1 MEHWAPSITE
11 LVEIEKAEAAE
22 DLAEPSKHRNLAPSQ
37 SSVLEKRK
45 SFKATADAMMRA
57 DVLRKMKEMITERK
71 GALGCHL
78 RRLETS
84 GTLSAAL
91 LLEALREVLEPSLP
105 WEDYLPE
112 LAHADAHGQ
121 YSVRKLLA
129 RYRVGHASDGWQA
142 NLLSDLRAK
151 LINATSVEML
161 AFFDPNSDGTVTRV
175 ELLAASL
182 TPPNLFF
189 AVRTLCS
196 YFYRLSLSPFS
207 SHFLGAARALH
218 RRE

>member
-1 MEHWAPSITE
+1 M
-11 LVEIEKAEAAE
+11 
-22 DLAEPSKHRNLAPSQ
+22 
-37 SSVLEKRK
+37 
-45 SFKATADAMMRA
+45 
-57 DVLRKMKEMITERK
+57 
-71 GALGCHL
+71 
-78 RRLETS
+78 
-84 GTLSAAL
+84 
-91 LLEALREVLEPSLP
+91 
-105 WEDYLPE
+105 
-112 LAHADAHGQ
+112 
-121 YSVRKLLA
+121 RKLLA

-207 SHFLGAARALH
+207 AHFLGAARALH